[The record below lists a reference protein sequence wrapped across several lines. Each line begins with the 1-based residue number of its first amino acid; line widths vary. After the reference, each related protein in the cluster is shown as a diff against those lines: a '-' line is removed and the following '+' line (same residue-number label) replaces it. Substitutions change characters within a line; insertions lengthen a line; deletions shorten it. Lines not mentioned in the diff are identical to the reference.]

1 MSNEEYIE
9 EMYHNAYKSGSIE
22 KFRKK
27 INKKLSK
34 SESLSLC
41 DVIEDVYNEMKSK
54 NQIKEIGITNY

>member
-22 KFRKK
+22 KFREK
-27 INKKLSK
+27 ISKKLI
-34 SESLSLC
+34 ESNNLKLC

-54 NQIKEIGITNY
+54 NQITETGLVNY